1 MLNSKRSR
9 LYIHKWKK
17 MGEQD
22 ECEDMKGS
30 KDRRGIEK
38 RGEGE

>member
-1 MLNSKRSR
+1 
-9 LYIHKWKK
+9 

-30 KDRRGIEK
+30 KDRRGERGNRDEK
-38 RGEGE
+38 CAVPSSTFSGK